1 MKCKYCGGKV
11 SFFADYC
18 PSCGKKTF
26 EDTKKACVYCGKQI
40 DKNSRFCPKCGK
52 DLILTLASDTIDIN
66 INARKD

>member
-18 PSCGKKTF
+18 PSCGKKTI

-66 INARKD
+66 INARED

>member
-1 MKCKYCGGKV
+1 MKCKHCGGKV

-18 PSCGKKTF
+18 PSCGKKTI

>member
-18 PSCGKKTF
+18 PSCGKKTI

-40 DKNSRFCPKCGK
+40 DKNSRFCPKCG
-52 DLILTLASDTIDIN
+52 TPNDTTM
-66 INARKD
+66 

>member
-18 PSCGKKTF
+18 PTNKKKTF

-40 DKNSRFCPKCGK
+40 DKNSRVCPKCVK
-52 DLILTLASDTIDIN
+52 ELIPSTVDMN